1 MTEILLIFFLMFFAG
16 NLCSAAVTGR
26 LVAKGG
32 YNSPLP
38 LIRIVTISNEP
49 GLFWFLVLLYSA
61 ICGLLAG
68 IFLEIVGAWDA
79 PWFTA

>member
-1 MTEILLIFFLMFFAG
+1 MSEIVLIFILLFFAG

-38 LIRIVTISNEP
+38 LIRIVSINDEP
-49 GLFWFLVLLYSA
+49 GSFWFLVLLYTA
-61 ICGLLAG
+61 TCGLLAG

-79 PWFTA
+79 PWLTA